1 MQISKSPI
9 ISGYDDHD
17 RPSHWDSYEYGNAVC
32 KKYGGVNPDSD
43 RIVIVFTFFC
53 PVSANRD
60 NSCELNSKQWRY
72 TLHTI
77 LNDIVCK

>member
-32 KKYGGVNPDSD
+32 KQYGGVNPDSD